1 MLEIFKEPFMQRAL
15 IGGIL
20 SSGLCAYLG
29 VFVILKRIV
38 FMTVALAQIAALG
51 ISLGLFIGLNPD
63 LTGFILTMA
72 ALVLFWFPFTEKN
85 ISRES
90 LLGFSYCLAAA
101 FSIILIAK
109 NPLAEARGLNLISGN
124 LLYITWQDIK
134 ILGLA
139 SFLIIVLHVIFFKK
153 FIFVA
158 FDKETALTTGLKANM
173 LDFFLYITI
182 GIMISLSI
190 KICGVIFVF
199 ASLII
204 PAMTGLLIARRMGKI
219 FVLSSL
225 VAVSCLFTGLWLSYK
240 WDLPSGPAIVSLY
253 GILFIALAGINMI
266 KQIYRKT

>member
-1 MLEIFKEPFMQRAL
+1 MQRAL
-15 IGGIL
+15 LGGIITA
-20 SSGLCAYLG
+20 GLCAYLG

-63 LTGFILTMA
+63 LVSFILTMVV
-72 ALVLFWFPFTEKN
+72 LVLFWIPFTEKN

-90 LLGFSYCLAAA
+90 LLGFSYCFSAAL
-101 FSIILIAK
+101 SIILIAK

-124 LLYITWQDIK
+124 LLYITWPDIR
-134 ILGLA
+134 IIGIA
-139 SFLIIVLHVIFFKK
+139 SLLIIVLHLIFFKE

-182 GIMISLSI
+182 GIMISLSMR
-190 KICGVIFVF
+190 ICGVIFVF

-204 PAMTGLLIARRMGKI
+204 PAMIGLLTAGRISKI
-219 FVLSSL
+219 FLLSSL
-225 VAVSCLFTGLWLSYK
+225 VAVSCLATGLWLSYK
-240 WDLPSGPAIVSLY
+240 WDFPSGPVIVSLY
-253 GILFIALAGINMI
+253 GIAFIVLAGINVI
-266 KQIYRKT
+266 RQLY